1 MATLPVSVPSIQIQW
16 VKMIELS
23 LYWELIVWMY
33 MNFIYWFGL
42 HFLSTCLK
50 WKCVFWF
57 YFKLRRKFKYVCC
70 MNLWNF
76 TYHFFLFYVVWFS
89 SKNFYVHCLKYSDW
103 FFFKLNLC
111 TCMNTFAESKK
122 IFLLISDN
130 IRQLVNIFHKR
141 TYTSNISITSRFV
154 FT

>member
-1 MATLPVSVPSIQIQW
+1 MATLPVSIPSIQIQW

-23 LYWELIVWMY
+23 LYRELIVWMY

-57 YFKLRRKFKYVCC
+57 GEESSNMFVAWICEILH
-70 MNLWNF
+70 
-76 TYHFFLFYVVWFS
+76 HFFLFYVVWFS
-89 SKNFYVHCLKYSDW
+89 SKNFYVHCLKYSDC

-122 IFLLISDN
+122 KIVYWFLTILDSQHIPQKDIYFKHLHN
-130 IRQLVNIFHKR
+130 K
-141 TYTSNISITSRFV
+141 
-154 FT
+154 